1 MAKCVNI
8 LPPKGKDVSC
18 KIHNLIPPKFTP
30 AIFEEVGRALGP
42 SLLDLTNNNPC
53 SRVIN
58 SEFRSLQGL
67 RNSLKNEISRGLSK
81 ARVSKVR
88 VSILSV
94 AHHHAIY
101 SSAFE
106 TNSNHLLQFTKANKK
121 RQTTLTLPTASA
133 QDMLKE
139 NKSTSPSNSSSSHI
153 SSNQQLSKAQTLS
166 TGSKIL
172 GTKIKP
178 IGKIQAF
185 SKKDVNVLTSAK
197 KKKVLCEASV
207 ATTVASAVG
216 AGLVNQ
222 IPRKKI
228 KVSNVGGS
236 STFMK
241 GDQSTSSLITSSTQ
255 ASENELTK
263 FFLSS
268 SKNIDDEMI
277 PCCSKN
283 ISSFLKAPSSPSGS
297 STSSGQMKITNFL
310 PIKKLTKTRKLKFGK
325 PVARIGGSSLKKLSG
340 LMSSDAQSNVA
351 LSIDTAST
359 SQALSPSSKL
369 LKKKKRSL
377 KSERKKSRSQKP
389 LLH

>member
-1 MAKCVNI
+1 MRF
-8 LPPKGKDVSC
+8 
-18 KIHNLIPPKFTP
+18 IHPHSK
-30 AIFEEVGRALGP
+30 
-42 SLLDLTNNNPC
+42 LT
-53 SRVIN
+53 
-58 SEFRSLQGL
+58 
-67 RNSLKNEISRGLSK
+67 RN
-81 ARVSKVR
+81 
-88 VSILSV
+88 
-94 AHHHAIY
+94 H
-101 SSAFE
+101 F
-106 TNSNHLLQFTKANKK
+106 LQFTKANKK
-121 RQTTLTLPTASA
+121 RQTTLTLPPASA

-139 NKSTSPSNSSSSHI
+139 NKISSPSNSSSSHI
-153 SSNQQLSKAQTLS
+153 SSNQQLSKSQALS
-166 TGSKIL
+166 TGSKVL
-172 GTKIKP
+172 GAKIKP

-207 ATTVASAVG
+207 GTTVVSAVG
-216 AGLVNQ
+216 AGLANQ

-236 STFMK
+236 GTFMK
-241 GDQSTSSLITSSTQ
+241 GDQASSSLITSSAQ

-268 SKNIDDEMI
+268 AKTMDDEMI

-297 STSSGQMKITNFL
+297 STSSGQMKITSFL

-325 PVARIGGSSLKKLSG
+325 PSARIGLKK
-340 LMSSDAQSNVA
+340 LMSSDAQSTVA

-359 SQALSPSSKL
+359 PQALSPSSKL